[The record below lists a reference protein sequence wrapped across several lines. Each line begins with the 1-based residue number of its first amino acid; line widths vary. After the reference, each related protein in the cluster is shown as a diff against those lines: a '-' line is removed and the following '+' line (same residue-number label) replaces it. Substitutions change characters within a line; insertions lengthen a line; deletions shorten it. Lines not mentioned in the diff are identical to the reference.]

1 MLKTI
6 LKYIVTIVVV
16 LFVAYNSV
24 YFKKLDEMN
33 VGAPKQF
40 DAVKYAHNYVN
51 NKLLPTLDKSP
62 DVGQLFAA
70 LSVDPGK
77 AFKNYAHAIGIGNV
91 KFFMVKGQG
100 TITSIDENDVFVK
113 PATPGSPAI
122 KIATEYV
129 FGNALRDA
137 SGIIS
142 INEFTSTTD
151 LNNVSA
157 EINKM
162 VRNDIL
168 PPFKGSA
175 KVGDKVQF
183 AGALELN
190 QEHLNLNDP
199 EIIPIAVKVI
209 K

>member
-1 MLKTI
+1 MQKNI
-6 LKYIVTIVVV
+6 IKYIATIIVV

-33 VGAPKQF
+33 AGAAKTF
-40 DAVKYAHNYVN
+40 DAVKYAHDYVK
-51 NKLLPTLDKSP
+51 NKLTPTLDKSP
-62 DVGQLFAA
+62 DVTELLNM
-70 LSVDPGK
+70 LSANPGK
-77 AFKNYAHAIGIGNV
+77 AFKTYAHAIGIGNV
-91 KFFMVKGQG
+91 KFFMVKGEG
-100 TITSIDENDVFVK
+100 VITNIDENDVFVK
-113 PATPGSPAI
+113 TSAPGGSAI

-137 SGIIS
+137 SGLIS

-162 VRNDIL
+162 VRNDVL

-183 AGALELN
+183 AGAIELN
-190 QEHLNLNDP
+190 QEHLNISDP
-199 EIIPIAVKVI
+199 EIIPITLKVI

>member
-6 LKYIVTIVVV
+6 IKYIVTIIVV

-33 VGAPKQF
+33 AGAAKQF
-40 DAVKYAHNYVN
+40 DAIKYARNYVN
-51 NKLLPTLDKSP
+51 NKLLPSIDKSP
-62 DVGQLFAA
+62 DVGQLLTM
-70 LSVDPGK
+70 LSANPGK

-91 KFFMVKGQG
+91 KFFMVRGTG

-113 PATPGSPAI
+113 PAASGAPI
-122 KIATEYV
+122 VKIATEYV

-137 SGIIS
+137 SGLIS

-168 PPFKGSA
+168 PPFKGQA

-183 AGALELN
+183 AGAIELN
-190 QEHLNLNDP
+190 QEHLNISDP

-209 K
+209 R